1 MPNFLPKHH
10 RLTFTC
16 AVQVDYYL
24 TDADSKAIAENRIG
38 ALNKVVSDY
47 VDRINGILSGTDPEM
62 SAQLMEHSGDGHRL
76 EPVDPDDDEE
86 EES

>member
-1 MPNFLPKHH
+1 
-10 RLTFTC
+10 
-16 AVQVDYYL
+16 VDYYL

-62 SAQLMEHSGDGHRL
+62 SAQIMEHSGDGHRL